1 MRIASWEAKWEEE
14 EDGEA
19 SSRSVLASDLP
30 PELCSRMQSIGLEAF
45 HALRLRDYARIDMR
59 VTDAGEVYVIEVNPN
74 CWLEKSGEFAM
85 AAGCSGLEYDALIGR
100 ILELASARYSR

>member
-1 MRIASWEAKWEEE
+1 
-14 EDGEA
+14 
-19 SSRSVLASDLP
+19 
-30 PELCSRMQSIGLEAF
+30 
-45 HALRLRDYARIDMR
+45 
-59 VTDAGEVYVIEVNPN
+59 VIEVNPN